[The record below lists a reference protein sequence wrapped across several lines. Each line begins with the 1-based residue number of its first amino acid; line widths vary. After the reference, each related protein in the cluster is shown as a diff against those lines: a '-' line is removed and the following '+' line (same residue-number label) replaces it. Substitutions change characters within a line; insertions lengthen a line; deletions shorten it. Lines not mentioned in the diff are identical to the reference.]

1 MLPIQG
7 TIHFSEYSSL
17 YDVVVPK
24 DNKLRLRP
32 TLLGQPR

>member
-24 DNKLRLRP
+24 DNKLRLINE
-32 TLLGQPR
+32 LVNF